1 MINPF
6 FQNKGPLKIDKI
18 LNSIK
23 AENNFENLDSEIFD
37 IKDLVAASSNEIS
50 FFHSK
55 KYESV
60 ASITKAS
67 YCLTTNKLSNILP
80 KNCKPIEVDNVLVST
95 AMITSMF
102 YPDAITDDF
111 DTQTLDIEKT
121 SFNNSTNHGQN
132 ILIGKNVKIGNNVII
147 KSFSHLESCKIENK
161 VEIGPY
167 ARIRPNTILK
177 EGSKIGN
184 FVEVKKSIVGKKSKI
199 NHLSYVGDSQIGK
212 SVNIGAGTITC
223 NYDGVKKS
231 KTKIKDN
238 VFVGSNSSLVAPLTI
253 EKESIIGAG
262 SVITKNVKK
271 QSLALTRSSQTEIKN
286 YKRK

>member
-1 MINPF
+1 MKELNLQKI
-6 FQNKGPLKIDKI
+6 QNKLRNKF
-18 LNSIK
+18 LNSGGK
-23 AENNFENLDSEIFD
+23 MPGPETIFF
-37 IKDLVAASSNEIS
+37 SND
-50 FFHSK
+50 
-55 KYESV
+55 
-60 ASITKAS
+60 TK
-67 YCLTTNKLSNILP
+67 IG
-80 KNCKPIEVDNVLVST
+80 KNVTIEPYVV
-95 AMITSMF
+95 
-102 YPDAITDDF
+102 
-111 DTQTLDIEKT
+111 
-121 SFNNSTNHGQN
+121 
-132 ILIGKNVKIGNNVII
+132 IGKNVKIGNNVII

-167 ARIRPNTILK
+167 ARIRPDTILK

-184 FVEVKKSIVGKKSKI
+184 FVEVKKSIVGKKSKV
-199 NHLSYVGDSQIGK
+199 NHLSYIGDSEIGK

-262 SVITKNVKK
+262 SVITKSVKK
-271 QSLALTRSSQTEIKN
+271 KSLALTRSLQTEIKN